1 LHLSRPVR
9 VHRPN
14 LPDRVEAADRTFE
27 MFVTSVPI
35 EVMVKIC
42 AWPVRVLLKA
52 IFVEKILRINGLISM
67 ILSRMHLR
75 I

>member
-1 LHLSRPVR
+1 
-9 VHRPN
+9 
-14 LPDRVEAADRTFE
+14 